1 MGVCVRY
8 GYVCVVMVMC
18 VFCIVVVI
26 IDFML
31 SVVLLSVRF
40 VAIYDGF
47 T

>member
-1 MGVCVRY
+1 VCCYGCVCVLY
-8 GYVCVVMVMC
+8 CCCVN
-18 VFCIVVVI
+18 
-26 IDFML
+26 DFVL